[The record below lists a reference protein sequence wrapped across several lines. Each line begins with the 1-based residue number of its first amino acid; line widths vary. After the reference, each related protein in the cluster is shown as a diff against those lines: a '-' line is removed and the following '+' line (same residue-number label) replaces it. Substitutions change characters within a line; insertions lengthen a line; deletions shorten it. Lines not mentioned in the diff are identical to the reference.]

1 MQWTP
6 TDNEGRFV
14 AGGFPVGARCDVF
27 AIHPVGGGRSRRKSF
42 EVKNTGPQYLWAMLS
57 FIRAECLATF
67 QLHFRKKLAEFCP
80 IAALSVSIRT
90 GRGFLEDH
98 GKA

>member
-1 MQWTP
+1 MSGAAAICSGADSGVPPRSMAEYEMRTP
-6 TDNEGRFV
+6 RRSTSTRWGGSLRTD
-14 AGGFPVGARCDVF
+14 D
-27 AIHPVGGGRSRRKSF
+27 
-42 EVKNTGPQYLWAMLS
+42 MLS

-67 QLHFRKKLAEFCP
+67 QLHFRKKLAESCP